1 MKTYTHSDVIDEEIL
16 HVITLATLKH
26 KTVYLYTVVTDGL
39 VHSDVQLDRDTNR
52 EAPNWAS
59 NHDGFLP
66 DIVLNL

>member
-52 EAPNWAS
+52 EAPN
-59 NHDGFLP
+59 
-66 DIVLNL
+66 